1 MAKLM
6 PNERIVTLKLK
17 RGDLCNLILAA
28 TSLKHQ
34 TNAERWEELRV
45 KLKKI
50 LDDFDAKNAE

>member
-6 PNERIVTLKLK
+6 PNERIVTIKLK

-34 TNAERWEELRV
+34 TNVERWEVLRV
-45 KLKKI
+45 KLKEI

>member
-1 MAKLM
+1 MAKQM
-6 PNERIVTLKLK
+6 PNEKIVTLKLK
-17 RGDLCNLILAA
+17 RGDLCNLIFAV

-34 TNAERWEELRV
+34 TNAKRWEALRV

>member
-6 PNERIVTLKLK
+6 PNERIVTIKLK

-34 TNAERWEELRV
+34 PNAERWEVLRV
-45 KLKKI
+45 KLNEI